1 MTPSH
6 PDPYDDASFYGELG
20 LISGLEI
27 HQQLLT
33 GGKLFCRCPAGRY
46 SKEYDAVVLRHMRP
60 TLSEMGTYD
69 GTALMEFKTRKEI
82 VYLLN
87 DDSVCTYEMD
97 DTPPFPVDDQALD
110 ISIVLSLT
118 MGCPVVDE
126 VHIARKQYLDGSIPT
141 GFQRTGIVGLS
152 SEIPFRG
159 RKVRIRQLSLEE
171 DSCREVA
178 NKGHR
183 ITFRTDRLGM
193 PLVEVVTDPDF
204 RTPREVAEGARLL
217 GRIMRATGLVRT
229 GLGTTRQ
236 DVNVSVTGGVRCEIK
251 GVSRYQLIPPLV
263 HNEAVRQANLLAVR
277 KELHMRGVKS
287 PAELAIEEADVT
299 DLFRR
304 AGPAEPLE
312 AARRGEKVR
321 AVVLRGLAGILS
333 MPTQEGC
340 HFVTELKGRVRVVAC
355 LDEPPILYDSEHWP
369 GEARSSLG
377 ELRKR
382 LKAGEKDALVLVWGP
397 ERDTHTA
404 GGEIRLRLE
413 EAIYGVPN
421 ETRKPLPDG
430 HTDFER
436 ILPGP
441 DRMYPDTD
449 HPVIPLSRDRV
460 EKLSALVP
468 EMPWEREEKWRAR
481 GLPEDA
487 VERIAVSPYEP
498 LLERLSARDG
508 ADPKALGLFAAR
520 DMRALRRE
528 GLPAEELPPGE
539 LEKFLLAVMEA
550 GLAREAW
557 SRWFRRFLEAWAE
570 GGEAEGVLEE
580 IRRLSRPPEEEIRK
594 ALEKA
599 LKEPFREKSRGS
611 RFDWCMGRL
620 MKELGGR
627 IPGREA
633 AALLEAELG
642 KEAGR

>member
-1 MTPSH
+1 VTDTP
-6 PDPYDDASFYGELG
+6 PDPFDDRPFYEELG
-20 LISGLEI
+20 LICGLEI
-27 HQQLLT
+27 HQQLFT
-33 GGKLFCRCPAGRY
+33 EGKLFCRCPAGRY

-97 DTPPFPVDDQALD
+97 DTPPFPLDGKALD

-118 MGCPVVDE
+118 LGCPVVDE

-141 GFQRTGIVGLS
+141 GFQRTGIVGLG
-152 SEIPFRG
+152 SEVPFRG
-159 RKVRIRQLSLEE
+159 RKVRIRQVSLEE

-204 RTPREVAEGARLL
+204 RTPREAAEGARLL
-217 GRIMRATGLVRT
+217 GRIMRATGLVRM

-277 KELHMRGVKS
+277 RELHLRGIKS
-287 PAELAIEEADVT
+287 PAELVTEERDVT
-299 DLFRR
+299 EFFSRSRL
-304 AGPAEPLE
+304 AEPAR
-312 AARRGEKVR
+312 AARRGDRVR
-321 AVVLRGLAGILS
+321 AVVLKGLAGILS
-333 MPTQEGC
+333 MPTQEGYD
-340 HFVTELKGRVRVVAC
+340 FVRELKGRVRVVAC
-355 LDEPPILYDSEHWP
+355 LDEPPVLYDSEHWP
-369 GEARSSLG
+369 GEARP
-377 ELRKR
+377 ELLDLRR
-382 LKAGEKDALVLVWGP
+382 QVQAGERDALVLVWGP
-397 ERDTHTA
+397 HRDTLTA
-404 GGEIRLRLE
+404 AGEVRLRLE

-421 ETRKPLPDG
+421 ETRKPLADG

-449 HPVIPLSRDRV
+449 HPVIPVSRERV
-460 EKLSALVP
+460 RKLSSLVP
-468 EMPWEREEKWRAR
+468 SFPWEREAKWRAW

-487 VERIAVSPYEP
+487 VERIAVSRFEP
-498 LLERLSARDG
+498 LLERLVEKEGMA
-508 ADPKALGLFAAR
+508 PVPLGLFAAR
-520 DMRALRRE
+520 GLRALRKE
-528 GLPAEELPPGE
+528 GLPAEDLPPAE
-539 LEKFLLAVMEA
+539 LEEFLVAVKDA
-550 GLAREAW
+550 RLPREAW
-557 SRWFRRFLEAWAE
+557 IPWFRRYLQARGSGREEAVLAE
-570 GGEAEGVLEE
+570 LRALSPPTREE
-580 IRRLSRPPEEEIRK
+580 IER

-599 LKEPFREKSRGS
+599 LEAPFREKRRGN
-611 RFDWCMGRL
+611 RLDWFMGRL

-627 IPGREA
+627 ISGREA
-633 AALLEAELG
+633 AALLEARLG

>member
-1 MTPSH
+1 MTSTH
-6 PDPYDDASFYGELG
+6 PDPYDDPSFYGDLG
-20 LISGLEI
+20 LICGLEI
-27 HQQLLT
+27 HQQLRT
-33 GGKLFCRCPAGRY
+33 EGKLFCRCPAGKY

-82 VYLLN
+82 VYLLH

-97 DTPPFPVDDQALD
+97 DTPPFPVDENALD

-118 MGCPVVDE
+118 MGSPVVDE
-126 VHIARKQYLDGSIPT
+126 LHIARKQYLDGSIPT
-141 GFQRTGIVGLS
+141 GFQRTGIVGLA
-152 SEIPFRG
+152 SEVPFRG
-159 RKVRIRQLSLEE
+159 RKVRIRQISLEE
-171 DSCREVA
+171 DSCREVD

-204 RTPREVAEGARLL
+204 RTPREAARGARLL

-263 HNEAVRQANLLAVR
+263 HNEALRQANLLAVR
-277 KELHMRGVKS
+277 KELHLRGIKS
-287 PAELAIEEADVT
+287 PAELVLEERDVT
-299 DLFRR
+299 ESFLHS
-304 AGPAEPLE
+304 GPAQPAG
-312 AARRGEKVR
+312 AARRGEAVR
-321 AVVLRGLAGILS
+321 AVVLKGLAGILS
-333 MPTQEGC
+333 MPTQEGY
-340 HFVTELKGRVRVVAC
+340 HFVSELKGRVRVVAC

-369 GEARSSLG
+369 GESRGVL
-377 ELRKR
+377 EDLCRR
-382 LKAGEKDALVLVWGP
+382 LAVGEKDALVLVWGP
-397 ERDTHTA
+397 KRDTLTA
-404 GGEIRLRLE
+404 AGEIRLRLE

-449 HPVIPLSRDRV
+449 HPVIPISRDRV
-460 EKLSALVP
+460 RRLASLVP
-468 EMPWEREEKWRAR
+468 AMPWEREEKWRRR

-498 LLERLSARDG
+498 LLDRLAGREG
-508 ADPKALGLFAAR
+508 ADPRALGLFVAR
-520 DMRALRRE
+520 DLRGLRRE
-528 GLPAEELPPGE
+528 GLPAEELSPEE
-539 LEKFLLAVMEA
+539 LEGFFLAVFE
-550 GLAREAW
+550 GGIAREAW
-557 SRWFRRFLEAWAE
+557 TRWFRRFLRAREEGKAE
-570 GGEAEGVLEE
+570 EILEE
-580 IRRLSRPPEEEIRK
+580 IRSTAPPSGEEIEA

-599 LKEPFREKSRGS
+599 LSAPFTARARGS
-611 RFDWCMGRL
+611 RFDWYMGRFL
-620 MKELGGR
+620 KELKGR
-627 IPGREA
+627 IPGRKA
-633 AALLEAELG
+633 AALLEEKLAG
-642 KEAGR
+642 EAGR